1 MSAYLL
7 AGLTYGF
14 ASAVQPGPLTA
25 YLISQALTGGWRR
38 ALPGALAPL
47 ISDGPIAI
55 LALLLLSTMP
65 AGLIHWMR
73 LLGGAFLLHLAAGA
87 WRNWRRYAAALAT
100 ATRSGDLGL
109 LKAATVNLL
118 NPNVYLGW
126 SLVLGPLLLRGW
138 RESPANGVAVVASFY
153 STMVA
158 CLAGIVLLFHAARRV
173 GPAVNRALIGLSAI
187 ALAGFGVYQLWL
199 GVVAR

>member
-1 MSAYLL
+1 MTVYLL

-14 ASAVQPGPLTA
+14 AAGVQPGPLTA
-25 YLISQALTGGWRR
+25 FLISQALTSGWRR

-55 LALLLLSTMP
+55 LVLLVLSTMP
-65 AGLIHWMR
+65 AGLIHWLR
-73 LLGGAFLLHLAAGA
+73 LLGGAYLLYLAAGA
-87 WRNWRRYAAALAT
+87 WRNWRRYDAALVT
-100 ATRSGDLGL
+100 ATPSGEISLR
-109 LKAATVNLL
+109 KAATVNLL

-138 RESPANGVAVVASFY
+138 RESPANGVAVVAGFY
-153 STMVA
+153 AAMVA
-158 CLAGIVLLFHAARRV
+158 CLAGIVLLFHAARRI
-173 GPAVNRALIGLSAI
+173 GPAVNRVLIGLSAI

-199 GVVAR
+199 GVLAR

>member
-1 MSAYLL
+1 MTVYLL

-14 ASAVQPGPLTA
+14 AAAVQPGPLTA
-25 YLISQALTGGWRR
+25 FLISQALTSGWRR

-55 LALLLLSTMP
+55 LVLLVLSTMP
-65 AGLIHWMR
+65 VGLIHWLR
-73 LLGGAFLLHLAAGA
+73 LLGGAYLLYLAAGA
-87 WRNWRRYAAALAT
+87 WRNWRRYDAALAT
-100 ATRSGDLGL
+100 ATRSGELSL

-153 STMVA
+153 AAMVA
-158 CLAGIVLLFHAARRV
+158 CLAGIVLLFHAARRI
-173 GPAVNRALIGLSAI
+173 GPAVNRALVGLSAI

-199 GVVAR
+199 GVLAR

>member
-1 MSAYLL
+1 MTVYLL

-14 ASAVQPGPLTA
+14 AAAVQPGPLTA
-25 YLISQALTGGWRR
+25 FLISQALTSGWRR

-55 LALLLLSTMP
+55 LVLLVLSTMP
-65 AGLIHWMR
+65 VGLIHWLR
-73 LLGGAFLLHLAAGA
+73 LLGGAYLLYLAAGA
-87 WRNWRRYAAALAT
+87 WRTWRRYDAAMAT
-100 ATRSGDLGL
+100 ATRSGELGL

-138 RESPANGVAVVASFY
+138 SESPANGVALVASFY
-153 STMVA
+153 AAIVA
-158 CLAGIVLLFHAARRV
+158 CLAGIVLLFHAARRI
-173 GPAVNRALIGLSAI
+173 GPVVNRALVGLSAI
-187 ALAGFGVYQLWL
+187 ALAGFGAYQLWL
-199 GVVAR
+199 GLLAH

>member
-1 MSAYLL
+1 MTVYLL

-14 ASAVQPGPLTA
+14 AAAVQPGPLTA
-25 YLISQALTGGWRR
+25 FLISQALTSGWRR

-55 LALLLLSTMP
+55 LVLLVLSTMP
-65 AGLIHWMR
+65 VGLIHWLR
-73 LLGGAFLLHLAAGA
+73 LLGGAYLLYLAAGA
-87 WRNWRRYAAALAT
+87 WRTWRRYDAAMAT
-100 ATRSGDLGL
+100 ATRSGELGL

-138 RESPANGVAVVASFY
+138 SESPANGVALVASFY
-153 STMVA
+153 AAIVA
-158 CLAGIVLLFHAARRV
+158 CLAGIVLLFHAARRI
-173 GPAVNRALIGLSAI
+173 GPVVNRALVGLSAI
-187 ALAGFGVYQLWL
+187 ALAGFGAYQLWL
-199 GVVAR
+199 GLLAR